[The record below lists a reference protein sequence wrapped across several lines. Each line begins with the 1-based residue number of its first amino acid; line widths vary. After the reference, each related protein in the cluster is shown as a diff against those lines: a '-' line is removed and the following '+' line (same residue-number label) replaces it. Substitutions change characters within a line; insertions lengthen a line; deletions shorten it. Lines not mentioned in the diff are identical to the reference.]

1 VRLPSEYPTKTPRT
15 PHARQV
21 EVVRQSIA
29 ALERIGCAYATNR
42 LRVFLARLEA
52 ERARERRH
60 LDNACRDCRD

>member
-1 VRLPSEYPTKTPRT
+1 MSEETSEQPTKTPRT

-29 ALERIGCAYATNR
+29 ALERIGHTYATNR
-42 LRVFLARLEA
+42 QRVFLARLEA

-60 LDNACRDCRD
+60 LS